1 MGVTVG
7 SVRFSVAGVAAGAA
21 PSAWPLRGGVA
32 PGGGGPGGAPRGG
45 GPPPG
50 APPRNGNAR

>member
-21 PSAWPLRGGVA
+21 PSAWPLTGGDA
-32 PGGGGPGGAPRGG
+32 
-45 GPPPG
+45 
-50 APPRNGNAR
+50 RNGNAR